1 MRTELE
7 QILADNGFSC
17 SGLSLDKLCQYY
29 QLLAEWNQKM
39 NLTALIE
46 PRDFIYKHIC
56 DSLFPAKLFSL
67 SASSLLDIGT
77 GAGFPGLPLKIVFP
91 DIKLTLLEASAKKV
105 AFLRH
110 CCQELAV
117 EADVLW
123 ERAENLGQGHKRQS
137 FPLAVTRAVASLSVV
152 CEYCLPLLA
161 LGGCCLAM
169 KGPGGAEEAEAAR
182 NALRLLGGRV
192 RQVHFYRLPPGDQ
205 RSLIV
210 IEKIAATPPA
220 YPRRPGIPAKK
231 PL

>member
-7 QILADNGFSC
+7 QVLAENGFSC
-17 SGLSLDKLCQYY
+17 SSLSLDKLCQYY
-29 QLLAEWNQKM
+29 QLLAAWNKKV

-56 DSLFPAKLFSL
+56 DSLFPAQFFPL
-67 SASSLLDIGT
+67 SASALLDIGS
-77 GAGFPGLPLKIVFP
+77 GAGFPGLPLKICFP
-91 DIKLTLLEASAKKV
+91 EIKLVLVEAAAKKA

-110 CCQELAV
+110 CCQELAL
-117 EADVLW
+117 EADVIW
-123 ERAENLGQGHKRQS
+123 ERAENLGQGRMRETCD
-137 FPLAVTRAVASLSVV
+137 LTITRAVASLAVV

-169 KGPGGAEEAEAAR
+169 KGPGGAEEAAAAE
-182 NALRLLGGRV
+182 NALRLLGGRL
-192 RQVHFYRLPPGDQ
+192 RQVYFYRLPPGDQ

-210 IEKIAATPPA
+210 IEKIASTPPV